1 MAFNGNI
8 NGVAGDIGAAS
19 PTTGTLSANH
29 KFYNRVFLEN
39 FYTEVMPAMYGKR
52 TPVDKHRGKTAVWN
66 RLDKAAAKTTTTTEG
81 VTETSKKRTLTRI
94 EVTLDQYSDNW
105 EFSDMQLDHGVEGV
119 FTETS
124 ELAGKTAQLTENRV
138 VYVALQG
145 GSNVRYGAGVA
156 SRVLTNT
163 PMAVADLNYAISA
176 LRTAHA
182 VKFSG
187 IAKGSGN
194 DNTTP
199 INSAYVCIVHEDQKE
214 GIEGITGFNQIDK
227 YAASGVNMWPGEFG
241 SYKEV
246 RFVADTDIPFFAGA
260 GAGAKDV
267 YSAVMMGKDAFGVP
281 YVGSQNAELTTMG
294 LGSGGSNDPNKQ
306 RATVGYKMLTA
317 AIILQ
322 TDQLISL
329 ENTLS

>member
-19 PTTGTLSANH
+19 ASAGTLAANN
-29 KFYNRVFLEN
+29 KFYNRVFLDN
-39 FYTEVMPAMYGKR
+39 KHSEVMPAMYGKR
-52 TPVDKHRGKTAVWN
+52 TPVDKHSGKTAVWN
-66 RLDKAAAKTTTTTEG
+66 RLDRATAKTTTTTEG
-81 VTETSKKRTLTRI
+81 VTETSKKRTLTRV

-145 GSNVRYGAGVA
+145 GSNVRYGNGVA
-156 SRVLTNT
+156 SRGLTDT
-163 PMAVADLNYAISA
+163 PMSTSDLNYAISS

-182 VKFSG
+182 AKFSG

-214 GIEGITGFNQIDK
+214 GIEGLTGFNQIDK
-227 YAASGVNMWPGEFG
+227 YAASGVTMMPGEFG

-246 RFVADTDIPFFAGA
+246 RFIADTDIPFFAGA
-260 GAGAKDV
+260 GAGSKDV
-267 YSAVMMGKDAFGVP
+267 YSAVMMGENAFGVP
-281 YVGSQNAELTTMG
+281 YVGQQNATLTTKG
-294 LGSGGSNDPNKQ
+294 LGSAGSADPNDQ

-329 ENTLS
+329 ENTLT